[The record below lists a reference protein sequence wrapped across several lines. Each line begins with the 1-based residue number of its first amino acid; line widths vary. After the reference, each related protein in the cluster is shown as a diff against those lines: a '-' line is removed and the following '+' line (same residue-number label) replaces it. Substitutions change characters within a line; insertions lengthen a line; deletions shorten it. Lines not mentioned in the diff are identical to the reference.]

1 MAVRQV
7 LPSDVS
13 HLVGIP
19 KYLLLAQRG
28 MDFAAQY
35 PTYTS
40 PYQRFDAALASGS
53 A

>member
-1 MAVRQV
+1 MVHPV

-13 HLVGIP
+13 YRLGIP
-19 KYLLLAQRG
+19 EYLWLAPQG
-28 MDFAAQY
+28 MYFTAQY

-40 PYQRFDAALASGS
+40 PCQRFDAALASGS